1 MATINA
7 SRRRHESFRPGGRGE
22 CSGSARLTVSQT
34 IDIARPLPR
43 TAHPRS
49 FFGAAGAMTCTDFVD
64 LARCWSPAMSSFIAV
79 AIAKKLAIV
88 SIRRDEWIRL
98 PAQMV

>member
-1 MATINA
+1 MPRAAENQSNVVDTQSILLMRRTPG
-7 SRRRHESFRPGGRGE
+7 SRKTADETFR
-22 CSGSARLTVSQT
+22 
-34 IDIARPLPR
+34 
-43 TAHPRS
+43 
-49 FFGAAGAMTCTDFVD
+49 